1 MKLEVF
7 SSAIETSRE
16 LILRLVEL
24 MEEHPDRMFHLAVSG
39 GEAAALVFDLWAHE
53 YREVT
58 VWNRLRI
65 FWVDERCVSPED
77 AASHYG
83 MMCNL
88 LLGVVPIPYENVFR
102 IRGEAH
108 PQEEALRY
116 SETVSREVP
125 SLNGWPAFD
134 AVLLGAGD
142 DGHTASLFAGQEE
155 RLTSYQGYVSC
166 VHPRNGQKW
175 IGMTGGWLL
184 NAHRVIFL
192 LTGKSKAMVVRE
204 ICCSGDTGSAA
215 YVAHHSRKVELY
227 LDKWATAWVDVSRL
241 AEQGGG
247 E

>member
-39 GEAAALVFDLWAHE
+39 GEAVALVFDLWAHE

-58 VWNRLRI
+58 AWNRLRI

-215 YVAHHSRKVELY
+215 YIAHHGRKVELY
-227 LDKWATAWVDVSRL
+227 LDKWAAAWVDVSRL
-241 AEQGGG
+241 AEQGGD

>member
-58 VWNRLRI
+58 AWNRLRI

-175 IGMTGGWLL
+175 IGMTGGWLQ

-215 YVAHHSRKVELY
+215 YIAHHSRKVELY
-227 LDKWATAWVDVSRL
+227 LDKWA
-241 AEQGGG
+241 Q
-247 E
+247 